1 MAAPVLQFKRGLFS
15 NLPALRAGEPGF
27 TTDKYDLYVG
37 IDSTT
42 ANNQFVGS
50 GRFWTIESATKGSGV
65 NLVEGTNN
73 GTSYITLASPAS
85 LAGIVTY
92 YFPGTQGGSGSVLT
106 NDGSGN
112 LSWGAGSNNSTLTG
126 VTTVTG
132 HFDIDS
138 TVDISGVTTF
148 TNTTDNT
155 LGNVNTGSVQLDG
168 GLGVAKNVTVGG
180 NINVQGYAEFVGV
193 ATFKGGTINLGDADT
208 DDINVAGEFIS
219 SLVPN
224 DDDSYDLGES
234 GKEWRNLHLDGT
246 ANIDTLSADTAA
258 IGDLTNNRVVI
269 AGTSGELEDDANLT
283 YDGTDLSTNS
293 LIVGDLTD
301 NRVVIA
307 GSSGAIEDDANLTY
321 DGTDLSTNSLIV
333 GDLTDNRVV
342 IAGSSGAIED
352 SANLTFNGS
361 VLAVTGDLTVSDSI
375 TSIVDVN
382 ASGIVT
388 ATAFAGHDTLVGA
401 GRSSSAVVTFK
412 VTVASKTTKHRYLGS
427 GSSSAYFID
436 GQESPFIT
444 FIPGRKYKFDQ
455 ADSSNNGHPLRFYL
469 EAVKTTAYSTN
480 VTTNGTAG
488 QAGAYTEIEVTDT
501 TPTVLHYQCSAH
513 AYMGNAANFL
523 TNVVHTNNQAVFLDD
538 INVAGVSTFTG
549 AIDCNGGANISGAE
563 TILSSAT
570 VSDLTDNR
578 VVIAG
583 SSGALEDSANL
594 TFNGSTLAVTG
605 TAAVTGDVTV
615 SDSITVTKDA
625 VVSAGLTV
633 TGAIDGN
640 GGANISGAET
650 VLSSA
655 TVSDLT
661 NNRVVLAGTSGALQ
675 DSADLTFASNVL
687 TVANTIDV
695 TTLEA
700 TNLKAKDG
708 TSAITIS
715 NTSGDVSIAST
726 LTVDGNLV
734 VKGAQTVVNTESLK
748 VEDSLIEVGLVNS
761 GGSLVA
767 PSSDANIDVGL
778 VMHYYTGG
786 AAKTASVFW
795 DDSAG
800 RIVVADAVSET
811 NSVMGSISYGNLE
824 IGALTVSD
832 CQGNSQAVI
841 SCSGSTRSLE
851 NITVDGGSF

>member
-42 ANNQFVGS
+42 SNNQFVGS
-50 GRFWTIESATKGSGV
+50 GRFWTIEGATSGSGV

-92 YFPGTQGGSGSVLT
+92 YFPGTQGGASSVLT

-112 LSWGAGSNNSTLTG
+112 LSWGAGSANSVLTG

-132 HFDIDS
+132 HFDVDS
-138 TVDISGVTTF
+138 TVDISGVTTV

-155 LGNVNTGSVQLDG
+155 LGNANTGAFQIDG
-168 GLGVAKNVTVGG
+168 GLGVNKNVTVGG
-180 NINVQGYAEFVGV
+180 NLNVQGYAEFVGV

-307 GSSGAIEDDANLTY
+307 GT
-321 DGTDLSTNSLIV
+321 
-333 GDLTDNRVV
+333 
-342 IAGSSGAIED
+342 SGAIED

-361 VLAVTGDLTVSDSI
+361 VLAVTGDVTVSDSI

-388 ATAFAGHDTLVGA
+388 ATQFSGHKALVGA
-401 GRSSSAVVTFK
+401 ASSTRVDYV
-412 VTVASKTTKHRYLGS
+412 VTVASKTADHRYFGNGS
-427 GSSSAYFID
+427 GSGYFID
-436 GQESPFIT
+436 GIQSPFIT
-444 FIPGRKYKFDQ
+444 LVPGKTYRFDQ
-455 ADSSNNGHPLRFYL
+455 SDSSNSSHPLRFYL
-469 EAVKTTAYSTN
+469 EAQKTTSYTTN

-488 QAGAYTEIEVTDT
+488 NSGAYTEITVTDT
-501 TPTVLHYQCSAH
+501 TPQVLHYQCSAH
-513 AYMGNAANFL
+513 AYMGNAIAAQS
-523 TNVVHTNNQAVFLDD
+523 NVVNSNHAAVLRGGL
-538 INVAGVSTFTG
+538 NVS
-549 AIDCNGGANISGAE
+549 GGE
-563 TILSSAT
+563 TTLSSAT
-570 VSDLTDNR
+570 VSDLTNGR
-578 VVIAG
+578 VVLAG
-583 SSGALEDSANL
+583 VNGALEDNANL
-594 TFNGSTLAVTG
+594 TFNGSTLDVAGALT
-605 TAAVTGDVTV
+605 TDGDATIG
-615 SDSITVTKDA
+615 DSLTVTKDA

-633 TGAIDGN
+633 TGAIDAN
-640 GGANISGAET
+640 GGANISGGET

-661 NNRVVLAGTSGALQ
+661 DNRVVIAGTSGALE
-675 DSADLTFASNVL
+675 DSANLTFNGTTLAVTGAATVDNLSLDANTLTTSSGGLTLDSANGTTTVADDLTVNGTFTVL
-687 TVANTIDV
+687 
-695 TTLEA
+695 
-700 TNLKAKDG
+700 G
-708 TSAITIS
+708 SQ
-715 NTSGDVSIAST
+715 SII
-726 LTVDGNLV
+726 
-734 VKGAQTVVNTESLK
+734 NTETLK

-767 PSSDANIDVGL
+767 PSSDANIDVGV
-778 VMHYYTGG
+778 VMHYYSGS
-786 AAKTASVFW
+786 AKTAAMFW

-800 RIVVADAVSET
+800 RIVIADEVSESS
-811 NSVMGSISYGNLE
+811 SVMGSISYANLE

>member
-42 ANNQFVGS
+42 SNNQFVGS
-50 GRFWTIESATKGSGV
+50 GRFWTIEGATSGSGV

-92 YFPGTQGGSGSVLT
+92 YFPGTQGGASSVLT

-112 LSWGAGSNNSTLTG
+112 LSWGAGSANSVLTG

-132 HFDIDS
+132 HFDVDS
-138 TVDISGVTTF
+138 TVDISGVTTV

-155 LGNVNTGSVQLDG
+155 LGNANTGAFQIDG
-168 GLGVAKNVTVGG
+168 GLGVNKNVTVGG
-180 NINVQGYAEFVGV
+180 NLNVQGYAEFVGV

-224 DDDSYDLGES
+224 DDDTYDLGES

-307 GSSGAIEDDANLTY
+307 GT
-321 DGTDLSTNSLIV
+321 
-333 GDLTDNRVV
+333 
-342 IAGSSGAIED
+342 SGAIED

-361 VLAVTGDLTVSDSI
+361 VLAVTGDVTVSDSI

-388 ATAFAGHDTLVGA
+388 ATQFSGHKALVGA
-401 GRSSSAVVTFK
+401 ASSTRVDYV
-412 VTVASKTTKHRYLGS
+412 VTVASKTADHRYFGS
-427 GSSSAYFID
+427 GSSSGYFID
-436 GQESPFIT
+436 GIQSPFIT
-444 FIPGRKYKFDQ
+444 LVPGKTYRFDQ
-455 ADSSNNGHPLRFYL
+455 SDNSNSSHPIRFYL
-469 EAVKTTAYSTN
+469 ESDKTTAYTTN

-488 QAGAYTEIEVTDT
+488 NSGAYTEITVTDT
-501 TPTVLHYQCSAH
+501 TPQVLHYQCSAH
-513 AYMGNAANFL
+513 AYMGNAIAAQS
-523 TNVVHTNNQAVFLDD
+523 NVVNSNHAAVLRGGL
-538 INVAGVSTFTG
+538 NVS
-549 AIDCNGGANISGAE
+549 GGE
-563 TILSSAT
+563 TTLSSAT
-570 VSDLTDNR
+570 VSDLTNGR
-578 VVIAG
+578 VVLAG
-583 SSGALEDSANL
+583 VNGALEDNANL
-594 TFNGSTLAVTG
+594 TFNGSTLDVAGALT
-605 TAAVTGDVTV
+605 TDGDATIG
-615 SDSITVTKDA
+615 DSLTVTKDA

-633 TGAIDGN
+633 TGAIDAN
-640 GGANISGAET
+640 GGANISGGET

-661 NNRVVLAGTSGALQ
+661 DNRVVIAGTSGALE
-675 DSADLTFASNVL
+675 DSANLTFNGTTLAVTGAATVDNLSLDANTLTTSSGGLTLDSANGTTTVADDLTVNGTFTVL
-687 TVANTIDV
+687 
-695 TTLEA
+695 
-700 TNLKAKDG
+700 G
-708 TSAITIS
+708 SQ
-715 NTSGDVSIAST
+715 SII
-726 LTVDGNLV
+726 
-734 VKGAQTVVNTESLK
+734 NTETLK

-767 PSSDANIDVGL
+767 PSSDANIDVGV
-778 VMHYYTGG
+778 VMHYYSGS
-786 AAKTASVFW
+786 AKTAAMFW

-800 RIVVADAVSET
+800 RIVIADEVSESS
-811 NSVMGSISYGNLE
+811 SVMGSISYANLE

-841 SCSGSTRSLE
+841 SCSGSTRNLE

>member
-42 ANNQFVGS
+42 SNNQFVGS
-50 GRFWTIESATKGSGV
+50 GRFWTIEGATSGSGV

-73 GTSYITLASPAS
+73 GSSYITLASPAS

-92 YFPGTQGGSGSVLT
+92 YFPGTQGGSNTVLT

-112 LSWGAGSNNSTLTG
+112 LSWGAGSSNSTLTG
-126 VTTVTG
+126 VTTATG

-138 TVDISGVTTF
+138 TVDISGVTTV

-155 LGNVNTGSVQLDG
+155 LGNADTGAFQIDG
-168 GLGVAKNVTVGG
+168 GLGVNKNVTVGG
-180 NINVQGYAEFVGV
+180 NLNVQGYAEFVGV

-208 DDINVAGEFIS
+208 DDINVGGEFIS

-224 DDDSYDLGES
+224 ADKSVDLGEFD
-234 GKEWRNLHLDGT
+234 KQWRD
-246 ANIDTLSADTAA
+246 IY
-258 IGDLTNNRVVI
+258 
-269 AGTSGELEDDANLT
+269 AG
-283 YDGTDLSTNS
+283 
-293 LIVGDLTD
+293 
-301 NRVVIA
+301 
-307 GSSGAIEDDANLTY
+307 
-321 DGTDLSTNSLIV
+321 
-333 GDLTDNRVV
+333 
-342 IAGSSGAIED
+342 
-352 SANLTFNGS
+352 GS
-361 VLAVTGDLTVSDSI
+361 VYGYESLVSTEAANTTVTYT
-375 TSIVDVN
+375 
-382 ASGIVT
+382 
-388 ATAFAGHDTLVGA
+388 
-401 GRSSSAVVTFK
+401 
-412 VTVASKTTKHRYLGS
+412 VTVASKTANHRYNGS
-427 GSSSAYFID
+427 GSGSGYYID
-436 GQESPFIT
+436 GSESPFIT
-444 FIPGRKYKFDQ
+444 LVPGVTYRFDQ
-455 ADSSNNGHPLRFYL
+455 SAGSNGGHPLRFYL
-469 EAVKTTAYSTN
+469 EAQKTTQYTTN

-488 QAGAYTEIEVTDT
+488 NAGAYTEITVTDT
-501 TPTVLHYQCSAH
+501 TPQVLHYQCSAH
-513 AYMGNAANFL
+513 ALMGNAVA
-523 TNVVHTNNQAVFLDD
+523 TQSNVVHNNFQATFLEG
-538 INVAGVSTFTG
+538 IAVTGVSTFTG
-549 AIDCNGGANISGAE
+549 QIDGNGGANISGAE
-563 TILSSAT
+563 TVLSSAT

-594 TFNGSTLAVTG
+594 TFDGSTLT
-605 TAAVTGDVTV
+605 VTGDATIT
-615 SDSITVTKDA
+615 DSLAVTKDA

-633 TGAIDGN
+633 TGAVDFN
-640 GGANISGAET
+640 GGANITSGLVAN
-650 VLSSA
+650 SA
-655 TVSDLT
+655 QISDLT
-661 NNRVVLAGTSGALQ
+661 ATRVVFAGTSGELE

-708 TSAITIS
+708 TSAITIT

-734 VKGAQTVVNTESLK
+734 VKGAQSIINTETLK

-767 PSSDANIDVGL
+767 PSSDANIDVGV
-778 VMHYYTGG
+778 VMHYYSGS
-786 AAKTASVFW
+786 AKTAALFW

-800 RIVVADAVSET
+800 RIVLADEVSET
-811 NSVMGSISYGNLE
+811 NSVMGSISYANLE

-851 NITVDGGSF
+851 NITIDGGSF

>member
-307 GSSGAIEDDANLTY
+307 GSSGAIED
-321 DGTDLSTNSLIV
+321 
-333 GDLTDNRVV
+333 
-342 IAGSSGAIED
+342 

-583 SSGALEDSANL
+583 SSGALVDSANL

-661 NNRVVLAGTSGALQ
+661 NTRVVLAGSSGALQ

>member
-42 ANNQFVGS
+42 SNNQFVGS
-50 GRFWTIESATKGSGV
+50 GRFWTIEGSTSGSGV

-92 YFPGTQGGSGSVLT
+92 YFPGTQGGASSVLT

-112 LSWGAGSNNSTLTG
+112 LSWGAGSANSTLTG

-138 TVDISGVTTF
+138 TVDISGITTV

-155 LGNVNTGSVQLDG
+155 LGSAGTGAFQVDG

-180 NINVQGYAEFVGV
+180 NLNVQGYAEFVGV

-208 DDINVAGEFIS
+208 DDINVGGEFIS

-224 DDDSYDLGES
+224 ADKSVDLGEFD
-234 GKEWRNLHLDGT
+234 KQWRD
-246 ANIDTLSADTAA
+246 
-258 IGDLTNNRVVI
+258 VY
-269 AGTSGELEDDANLT
+269 AG
-283 YDGTDLSTNS
+283 
-293 LIVGDLTD
+293 
-301 NRVVIA
+301 
-307 GSSGAIEDDANLTY
+307 
-321 DGTDLSTNSLIV
+321 
-333 GDLTDNRVV
+333 
-342 IAGSSGAIED
+342 
-352 SANLTFNGS
+352 GS
-361 VLAVTGDLTVSDSI
+361 VYGYESLVSTEAANTTVTYT
-375 TSIVDVN
+375 
-382 ASGIVT
+382 
-388 ATAFAGHDTLVGA
+388 
-401 GRSSSAVVTFK
+401 
-412 VTVASKTTKHRYLGS
+412 VTVASKTANHRYNGS
-427 GSSSAYFID
+427 GSSSGYFID
-436 GQESPFIT
+436 GSESPFIT
-444 FIPGRKYKFDQ
+444 LVPGVTYRFDQ
-455 ADSSNNGHPLRFYL
+455 SAGSNSGHPLRFYL
-469 EAVKTTAYSTN
+469 EAQKTTAYTTN

-488 QAGAYTEIEVTDT
+488 SAGAYTEITVTDT
-501 TPTVLHYQCSAH
+501 TPQVLHYQCSSH
-513 AYMGNAANFL
+513 GLMGNAVS
-523 TNVVHTNNQAVFLDD
+523 TQSNVVHNNFQATFLEG
-538 INVAGVSTFTG
+538 IAVTGVSTFTG
-549 AIDCNGGANISGAE
+549 QIDGNGGANISGAE
-563 TILSSAT
+563 TVLSSAT

-583 SSGALEDSANL
+583 SSGALEDSGNL

-640 GGANISGAET
+640 GGANFSGAET

-661 NNRVVLAGTSGALQ
+661 DNRVVIAGSSGALE
-675 DSADLTFASNVL
+675 DSANLTFDGTTLAVTGAATVDNLSLNGNTVTTSSGGLTLDSASGTTTVADDLTVNGTFTVL
-687 TVANTIDV
+687 
-695 TTLEA
+695 
-700 TNLKAKDG
+700 G
-708 TSAITIS
+708 SQ
-715 NTSGDVSIAST
+715 SII
-726 LTVDGNLV
+726 
-734 VKGAQTVVNTESLK
+734 NTETLK

-761 GGSLVA
+761 GGNLVA
-767 PSSDANIDVGL
+767 PSSDANIDVGVVL
-778 VMHYYTGG
+778 HYYSGS
-786 AAKTASVFW
+786 AKTASVFW

-800 RIVVADAVSET
+800 RIVVADEVTES
-811 NSVMGSISYGNLE
+811 NSVMGSISYANLE

-832 CQGNSQAVI
+832 CQGNNQAVI
-841 SCSGSTRSLE
+841 SCSGSTRNLE

>member
-50 GRFWTIESATKGSGV
+50 GRFWTIEGATKGSGV

-269 AGTSGELEDDANLT
+269 AGTSGEL
-283 YDGTDLSTNS
+283 
-293 LIVGDLTD
+293 
-301 NRVVIA
+301 
-307 GSSGAIEDDANLTY
+307 EDDANLTY

-661 NNRVVLAGTSGALQ
+661 NTRVVLAGSSGALQ